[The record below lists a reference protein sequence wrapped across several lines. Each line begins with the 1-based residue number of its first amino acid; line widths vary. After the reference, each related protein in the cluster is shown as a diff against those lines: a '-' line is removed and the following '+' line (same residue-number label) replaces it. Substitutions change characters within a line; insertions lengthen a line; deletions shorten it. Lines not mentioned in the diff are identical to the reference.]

1 MLDNESQA
9 DDLTPDVDP
18 PEGEPPQEPET
29 DDPPP
34 DAELVITIGDDDAG
48 DVDGLGDDID
58 TSGMEEKEARTVHK
72 LRDNLRQKIKEAKEL
87 ERKARAAEAALAARD
102 AKPKIEEKPYPKPID
117 YGYDDALHEA
127 AVLEWTESQAAVKA
141 EKARQAE
148 ADKAAQEE
156 YAKRVE
162 TYAEGKRALRVSDY
176 DSAEAAVM
184 ADMTAEQQQMILRN
198 AADPAKLVYAL
209 GRSPKARAE
218 LAGIKEWDRFAFRL
232 AKIEGEI
239 KVTQKTPPPVETRL
253 SGGAGAGASGGS
265 LAAQLKEAERRAEIN
280 GIRTEVIRIKAQAK
294 AAGVRL

>member
-34 DAELVITIGDDDAG
+34 EAELVITIGDDDAG
-48 DVDGLGDDID
+48 DDDDLGEEID
-58 TSGMEEKEARTVHK
+58 TSGMDEKEARTVHK
-72 LRDNLRQKIKEAKEL
+72 LRDNLRQKIKEAKQL

-102 AKPKIEEKPYPKPID
+102 VKPKIEEKPYPKPID

-127 AVLEWTESQAAVKA
+127 AVLEWTENQAAVKV
-141 EKARQAE
+141 EKAKQQAAITARTEKLQQQFE
-148 ADKAAQEE
+148 AYTA
-156 YAKRVE
+156 
-162 TYAEGKRALRVSDY
+162 GKKTLRVADF
-176 DSAEAAVM
+176 DTAEAAVM
-184 ADMTAEQQQMILRN
+184 ADLSNEQQQAILEC
-198 AADPAKLVYAL
+198 ATDPAKLVYAL
-209 GRSPKARAE
+209 GNSPKARRE
-218 LAGIKEWDRFAFRL
+218 LAAIDDPRLFGFRL